1 MTSLAPVSG
10 PAVATVAALLLAAL
24 SPAPAAAAPSTG
36 DERARIRLVLV
47 PSDDD
52 ASVDVS
58 GFSFGLIADRVRS
71 VAGLQFGLV
80 FLDATRSLTGLQLSL
95 GFNFVDGQLRGG
107 QLAGLANFS
116 TVTRG
121 WQVGIGM
128 NRTDNLEGFQGGFA
142 NSADDGRGL
151 QVGILNGALR
161 FLGGRIGVVNGS
173 EEFEGAEVGLL
184 NFGGSLK
191 GFQVGLMNLPCLP
204 LASDCAN
211 LHRDISGAS
220 VGAVN
225 VAHAMSGF
233 DLALLNVAAEGR
245 GLHVGLVNLIWNDEG
260 ESLALVSLTRTGIHE
275 LALYA
280 TDTMLLNAD
289 LKLGSRHL
297 FTVIT
302 GSLQPGHVP
311 PADSK
316 QIPSDTRRIAIGLGL
331 GWRFPID
338 WRRLTF
344 LELQLTV
351 NRLRGDSA
359 DLLHDG
365 PSFYTL
371 RLTGA
376 VRLTDHL
383 SLLAGVGLG
392 LTTSATTDQPSLGH
406 LATSWQQSDT
416 AFRLFP
422 GVILGLQL

>member
-1 MTSLAPVSG
+1 
-10 PAVATVAALLLAAL
+10 
-24 SPAPAAAAPSTG
+24 
-36 DERARIRLVLV
+36 
-47 PSDDD
+47 
-52 ASVDVS
+52 VDVS

-71 VAGLQFGLV
+71 VAGLQLSLV
-80 FLDATRSLTGLQLSL
+80 LLDATRSLTGLQLSL
-95 GFNFVDGQLRGG
+95 GFNFVDGQVRGG

-121 WQVGIGM
+121 WQVAIGM
-128 NRTDNLEGFQGGFA
+128 NRTDNLAGFQGGFA

-151 QVGILNGALR
+151 QVGILNGTLR
-161 FLGGRIGVVNGS
+161 FLGGRVGVVNGS

-211 LHRDISGAS
+211 LHRDASGVS
-220 VGAVN
+220 LGAVN

-245 GLHVGLVNLIWNDEG
+245 GLHVGFVNLIWDDEG
-260 ESLALVSLTRTGIHE
+260 ESLALLNLTRNGIHE

-289 LKLGSRHL
+289 LGLGSRRL
-297 FTVIT
+297 FTVFT
-302 GSLQPGHVP
+302 GSLQPGSDP

-316 QIPSDTRRIAIGLGL
+316 RISSDTRRIAIGLGL

-338 WRRLTF
+338 WKRLTA
-344 LELQLTV
+344 LELQLSV
-351 NRLRGDSA
+351 NRLRNDTA
-359 DLLHDG
+359 DLIHAG

-376 VRLTDHL
+376 VRVTAHL
-383 SLLAGVGLG
+383 SLLTGVGLG
-392 LTTSATTDQPSLGH
+392 MTTSATADQPSIGH
-406 LATSWQQSDT
+406 LATSWQRGGT

-422 GVILGLQL
+422 EVILGLQI